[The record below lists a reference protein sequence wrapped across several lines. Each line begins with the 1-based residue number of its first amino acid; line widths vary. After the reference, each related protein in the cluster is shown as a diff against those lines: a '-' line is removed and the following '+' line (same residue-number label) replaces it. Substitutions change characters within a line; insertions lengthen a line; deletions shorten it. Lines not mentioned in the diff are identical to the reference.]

1 MNTETLDRLEALLA
15 KSADGPWHVVLYG
28 DGDSLVVHDAREE
41 YRVCFMAT
49 PGSDEGSMEQ
59 IEAHAKLIAEM
70 RSVLPAL
77 LSIARR
83 AADVEAIR
91 AVTAKASSEWTG
103 PNPAEFATGVAFVTK
118 PHFVATAVS
127 RYVMGETTP
136 VSIADIGDDEEVGR

>member
-1 MNTETLDRLEALLA
+1 MGWAFAFETSRKQSREDSRAIGRLLFSDTFAPIHNNIDEIIKRDGFNSFESADCGIVRCKAIIHEALNA
-15 KSADGPWHVVLYG
+15 
-28 DGDSLVVHDAREE
+28 
-41 YRVCFMAT
+41 
-49 PGSDEGSMEQ
+49 
-59 IEAHAKLIAEM
+59 
-70 RSVLPAL
+70 LPTL

>member
-28 DGDSLVVHDAREE
+28 DGDSLVIHDAREE

-70 RSVLPAL
+70 RSALPPV
-77 LSIARR
+77 RFTR
-83 AADVEAIR
+83 EDVEKVAI
-91 AVTAKASSEWTG
+91 AH
-103 PNPAEFATGVAFVTK
+103 AEAWFYKGIWSDWRESQRDMWRRGARDALS
-118 PHFVATAVS
+118 A
-127 RYVMGETTP
+127 TTP
-136 VSIADIGDDEEVGR
+136 PYRSKM

>member
-70 RSVLPAL
+70 RSALPAL

-83 AADVEAIR
+83 AADVEGICRIAHDTFENDDDSGGGAYMR
-91 AVTAKASSEWTG
+91 LGK
-103 PNPAEFATGVAFVTK
+103 
-118 PHFVATAVS
+118 AVS
-127 RYVMGETTP
+127 RYVMGET
-136 VSIADIGDDEEVGR
+136 I